1 MSPVEGSKPDE
12 NLVTSFVAMAGGLE
26 ERLASDQSGSETN
39 TVRTTS
45 RQVTNTSTTT
55 SSAGPEGNTTTV
67 RATVERTPINE
78 FSDLARILSN
88 AFPMEFPFGVD
99 REDLGSSSSILKRV
113 LKRLTR
119 VYDGRVAHNYVLL
132 MYLANV
138 QYRHASLASTTA
150 RVDADS
156 AGEVVDIVN
165 HPDWKARA
173 EAVAKN
179 PTGPEA
185 QALVKQIAPLVKL
198 AGKKVPWSPLE
209 RLSASYHIY
218 AMYHVFGAPAF
229 FVTFSPKILTNQLML
244 RFGEMQRSEDDTIDL
259 DLPEHLQHRVKLLT
273 SNTIAQARAYELMLD
288 AVLSV
293 LFGIQ
298 PESRSHKTHMPKPGL
313 FGTPTAYYGVTEC
326 QARNALHAHFVVW
339 VRTMHPEMIQRIAHD
354 EDLRQVL
361 INAIDSVVTAST
373 ENFEKCVSE
382 SKVVCKFD
390 SKPYG
395 IRYGPT
401 DTCKSVKLHS
411 VVWGSRASKF
421 DLSPG
426 MTISTFDGKNVTDMR
441 SESVRDMIK
450 KHTGPVT
457 IVFHRTT
464 IFDPAT
470 GRVKKPSEPQPETTP
485 FPNVDRKLSV
495 KFSAELNRYVSEGS
509 IAKTFVPPW
518 KMDDTPPKP
527 SDGGGDV
534 TGTSPVDK
542 DDHDSTDDSNLH
554 ITGASL
560 VDDDGGR
567 ESTVELNVN
576 GGGEKNE
583 ADPTDYHMSL
593 PLRDNILDQDF
604 DVTRL
609 SEGDVFFDGNNGDAC
624 NVDDY
629 TLGWVEVVA
638 VHGRSV
644 FLSPIYSPER
654 PFVPKGVHDIPNG
667 SREDMIDDQYVDT
680 KLRPRRLPDS
690 VIEVIRERNCWEW
703 DASLA
708 NKAAAL
714 HRLKVRGQIVM
725 SAYNVHGF
733 PNGETQRKH
742 SHRCHKYKG
751 AYKAKWCTLGF
762 GRTVFDTTDLRQV
775 VSEES
780 TGSKVTSDRDPVVKQ
795 TSDMEKF
802 HPTFEDTVG
811 SRDPVVEVDHIDE
824 DDSISGSSGDDD
836 TVEDDSIS
844 GSSWDDDTKD
854 DVTVVKDCLDKRDS
868 PAEHT
873 TGVETTDPVVDRLGE
888 HDSSCCSDDDTVVNS
903 GSSKQSAFDKLKV
916 RHLKGP
922 DPPPKNGVRD
932 DRVLYLD
939 LKRKCGMQPTSMRKD
954 VENSVQDTLS
964 DRLCSQVVLLT
975 RVHHRVMSF
984 LCHPEDDHHTYSDQ
998 YMCETA
1004 PVLAALLGCNTNV
1017 SPLGGNVQAINALFY
1032 LTGYLSKN
1040 PVKPTSWIT
1049 CIIAALKS
1057 SFRWE
1062 SVAED
1067 VGTPSRNAKF
1077 FLQKVL
1083 NRLNALAEIT
1093 DTQAA
1098 MLLLGFKSFQCSH
1111 RFGFCF
1117 HRQALEA
1124 QVQLYNVNK
1133 RTGKK
1138 SRVCISHDTSDDHSE
1153 PDEDDTS
1160 SSDDDSESEVTSLS
1174 GTSDSDHPDSEST
1187 SSDDDTEPDGNKN
1200 TCLPHRGNIIYR
1212 NKDNVAF
1219 ALSQH
1224 HHYLHRVH
1232 RWKSTLPKCDRG
1244 SHTNDL
1250 AWWYYHARDSNS
1262 PVWRRYQREK
1272 GLHDFTLTEYVR
1284 HIEVVEMPEKLPTI
1298 GPVMYYL
1305 FSRDYPICDSHV
1317 QKLRSKHL
1325 VTVLSGRPPRHP
1337 GLAPRSRTR
1346 KSGTSGNKRLLSWQL
1361 KADLY
1366 GRTMGSIFSP
1376 WDERGDCG
1384 VHSYEDFQGM
1394 QQDWEDDQKTLQNDL
1409 SWRRF
1414 ITRDRTLD
1422 SGDDRTYPDPD
1433 LFPDPR
1439 TVARRQHSH
1448 NLGVNLRV
1456 PKIMKLI
1463 ANKWRYQNC
1472 DRFDNP
1478 REYDF
1483 MNNEEV
1489 EMSDQDKENALAIAS
1504 LLETFSDKKRGG
1516 DVTGIGADTA
1526 HHLNRMGKQVER
1538 LYGHDTRVRG
1548 NIGKKTCQ
1556 VRGLDPHW
1564 YRKPLAR
1571 NTTWAKKT
1579 FKKLM
1584 SCKPDTTPVTKDS
1597 LITTGIGV
1605 GGVTDDSLREGMSID
1620 KIKAFDRAISCF
1632 DSNKCL
1638 RIFVHGGPGTG
1649 KTFLA
1654 ERIMKAASL
1663 RGMTSRF
1670 TALSGAAATINGGTT
1685 LHYSVGMTRHT
1696 KWGSDPTANQIKQ
1709 IRERNGK
1716 MRLLIVDEISMTH
1729 AQMWNQVQ
1737 RHLQHSKLWDT
1748 LHIVAMGDFCQLPP
1762 PSQFEKA
1769 LYEDFVLAARKPTA
1783 YSSKPLVLAG
1793 INSFQTLTKIEL
1805 TIQNRAKGDPGHMR
1819 TIRQLREDVI
1829 NDEFIN
1835 NLRPLTAKDVS
1846 RDWQFVPMLVTS
1858 NAEAILLNKRQIV
1871 AFAKVNN
1878 QFILKWTNPIKNCD
1892 EAQAYDINVVE
1903 GIIPEAVQY
1912 FCMGA
1917 PVLVNANKNPVGTG
1931 IVNGYR
1937 ALLHS
1942 LIWNGDPW
1950 RPPHKGWEP
1959 GQVFEV
1965 PRPAYMVVIKDPDTK
1980 KNTQKRT
1987 NKNGDGSKE
1996 VVVDGDSDSDDGSDI
2011 GHDGLIPL
2019 KTDYHKTW
2027 TQGVQINYNAFP
2039 LDLRFAIT
2047 YHKVQG
2053 QTMDKVILF
2062 LHERKTKQ
2070 LAPLQWESLYVAYT
2084 RVTCGDDIRVCY
2096 FGSDNSTDRSGLK
2109 HLRKLKRP
2117 TLYDV
2122 WQQSYDENGRWNDQE
2137 LRKQA
2142 KREQDKLRHKLRHVT
2157 SITQVSLKKLKLWAN
2172 ILDVNVP
2179 YKPGTKRKNKPQYV
2193 EAITPIWAGIN
2204 GGVLS
2209 SVSDKTQSQHVRQKK
2224 SKSIAAPPKVN
2235 SKKGSGYKNSHKGGL
2250 AAEPHDESYPHEQ
2263 RVPAITP
2270 VLTRR
2275 QKLKGDR
2282 LVRELKGFRNQF
2294 RGRSRAKANMREVV
2308 YCDNLEYVD
2317 QISQWSAFAL
2327 ATPGEFICDT
2337 IIYYCGSHFCK
2348 GDATSKAFVVDP
2360 VIPLGTRQCLTLGI
2374 RHKFLERLHDKGQT
2388 LVFPIN
2394 MPQNVHWMV
2403 VLVWLNTSG
2412 NVVIQCRNSMRSY
2425 SDHEK
2430 YCCRLVRTY
2439 MTRLYKNKENVT
2451 YECPVFTDSTPVK
2464 WTQQTPNVFAC
2475 GLHVLSHTYL
2485 VSKGLE
2491 HTHKFDNEFVEKI
2504 RMYCLQLLYDHRTG
2518 RQTTYMR
2525 PIDLTSDGLR
2535 FHFL

>member
-26 ERLASDQSGSETN
+26 ARSTSDQSGSETN
-39 TVRTTS
+39 AVETTS
-45 RQVTNTSTTT
+45 SRVTNTPTT
-55 SSAGPEGNTTTV
+55 STAGPEGNTTTV
-67 RATVERTPINE
+67 RSTVESTPVNE
-78 FSDLARILSN
+78 FSDLARILSC
-88 AFPMEFPFGVD
+88 AFPTEFPFGVD
-99 REDLGSSSSILKRV
+99 CEDLGSTGSILKRV

-132 MYLANV
+132 MYVANI
-138 QYRHASLASTTA
+138 QYRHESLASTNA
-150 RVDADS
+150 RVDTES
-156 AGEVVDIVN
+156 AAEVVDIVN
-165 HPDWKARA
+165 HPGWKARA
-173 EAVAKN
+173 EIVANN

-244 RFGEMQRSEDDTIDL
+244 RFGEMQSPEGGTIDL
-259 DLPEHLQHRVKLLT
+259 TLPKHLQHRVKLLT
-273 SNTIAQARAYELMLD
+273 SNTIAQARAYELMLN

-298 PESRSHKTHMPKPGL
+298 PESRSHKTHMPKAGL
-313 FGTPTAYYGVTEC
+313 FGTPTSYYGVTEC
-326 QARNALHAHFVVW
+326 QARNALHAHFVIW
-339 VRTMHPEMIQRIAHD
+339 VRTMHPEMLQRIAHD

-361 INAIDSVVTAST
+361 IKAIDSVVTAST
-373 ENFEKCVSE
+373 EHFENCVSE
-382 SKVVCKFD
+382 SKVICKFN

-401 DTCKSVKLHS
+401 DTGKSVKLNS

-421 DLSPG
+421 SLSPG
-426 MTISTFDGKNVTDMR
+426 MTISSFDGKNVTEMR

-450 KHTGPVT
+450 THTGPVT
-457 IVFHRTT
+457 IVFDRNT

-470 GRVKKPSEPQPETTP
+470 GRVKKPLEPQPETTDVGYKP
-485 FPNVDRKLSV
+485 SV
-495 KFSAELNRYVSEGS
+495 KFSAEVNRCVSEGS
-509 IAKTFVPPW
+509 IVKTFVPPW
-518 KMDDTPPKP
+518 AMNDTPAKP
-527 SDGGGDV
+527 SDGDV
-534 TGTSPVDK
+534 TDSSPPVDK
-542 DDHDSTDDSNLH
+542 DDQDSTVDSNLH
-554 ITGASL
+554 VTGSSP
-560 VDDDGGR
+560 VDD
-567 ESTVELNVN
+567 ESTVDSNFN
-576 GGGEKNE
+576 GGTEKNE
-583 ADPTDYHMSL
+583 TNRADNHNMSL
-593 PLRDNILDQDF
+593 PVRDNILDQDF
-604 DVTRL
+604 DATPL
-609 SEGDVFFDGNNGDAC
+609 SVGDVFFDGNNGDAC
-624 NVDDY
+624 DVDDY

-654 PFVPKGVHDIPNG
+654 PFVPKGVHDIPTG
-667 SREDMIDDQYVDT
+667 SRPDMIDDHYIDT
-680 KLRPRRLPDS
+680 KLRTRRLPDPI
-690 VIEVIRERNCWEW
+690 IEVIRERNCWEW

-733 PNGETQRKH
+733 ANGETQRRH

-751 AYKAKWCTLGF
+751 TYKAKWCTLGF
-762 GRTVFDTTDLRQV
+762 GRTVFNTTDLRQV
-775 VSEES
+775 VSEGY
-780 TGSKVTSDRDPVVKQ
+780 TGSKTTSHRDPVVKQ
-795 TSDMEKF
+795 TSDTSVDHCLDKCD
-802 HPTFEDTVG
+802 PTPEDTVG
-811 SRDPVVEVDHIDE
+811 SKTRDPVVEDKMDDYDSSSGGSICDDDTTVSDHCSDKCDSPAEGTTGTKTKDPVRDE
-824 DDSISGSSGDDD
+824 MDEHDSTGCGDDD
-836 TVEDDSIS
+836 TV
-844 GSSWDDDTKD
+844 G
-854 DVTVVKDCLDKRDS
+854 
-868 PAEHT
+868 
-873 TGVETTDPVVDRLGE
+873 
-888 HDSSCCSDDDTVVNS
+888 NS
-903 GSSKQSAFDKLKV
+903 GSSKQSEFDKLRV
-916 RHLKGP
+916 RQLNEP

-939 LKRKCGMQPTSMRKD
+939 LKRKCGMQPTDLRKD
-954 VENSVQDTLS
+954 VENAVQDTLN

-1124 QVQLYNVNK
+1124 QVQLYNAK
-1133 RTGKK
+1133 RTSK
-1138 SRVCISHDTSDDHSE
+1138 SSHDVCSSSDDTGDDHSE
-1153 PDEDDTS
+1153 SDGDDTTS
-1160 SSDDDSESEVTSLS
+1160 SNDDDSESDGTSLSGTSHSDHSDSQSDGTDTSRSDDDSESDEND
-1174 GTSDSDHPDSEST
+1174 DSDKFP
-1187 SSDDDTEPDGNKN
+1187 
-1200 TCLPHRGNIIYR
+1200 LRGGSMIYR
-1212 NKDNVAF
+1212 NKDDVAF

-1232 RWKSTLPKCDRG
+1232 KWKSTLPKCDRG

-1250 AWWYYHARDSNS
+1250 AWWYYHARDSNN

-1284 HIEVVEMPEKLPTI
+1284 HIQVVEMPEKLPTV
-1298 GPVMYYL
+1298 GPVIYYL
-1305 FSRDYPICDSHV
+1305 FSRDYPICDSHI
-1317 QKLRSKHL
+1317 QKLQSKHL

-1337 GLAPRSRTR
+1337 GPPPRSRGG
-1346 KSGTSGNKRLLSWQL
+1346 KSGTAGNKRLLSWRL

-1384 VHSYEDFQGM
+1384 VHSYEDFQSL
-1394 QQDWEDDQKTLQNDL
+1394 QKEWEDDQKTLQKDL
-1409 SWRRF
+1409 SWRRY

-1422 SGDDRTYPDPD
+1422 SGDDTTYPNPD

-1439 TVARRQHSH
+1439 TVARRQHAH

-1456 PKIMKLI
+1456 PKLMKLI

-1489 EMSDQDKENALAIAS
+1489 DMSDQDKENALAIAS
-1504 LLETFSDKKRGG
+1504 LLETFSEKRRS

-1526 HHLNRMGKQVER
+1526 HHLNRMSKQVER
-1538 LYGHDTRVRG
+1538 LYGCDTRVRR
-1548 NIGKKTCQ
+1548 NMSKACK
-1556 VRGLDPHW
+1556 VRGLDPDW
-1564 YRKPLAR
+1564 YRKPLTS
-1571 NTTWAKKT
+1571 NTTWANET

-1584 SCKPDTTPVTKDS
+1584 SCTPDTTSVVKDG
-1597 LITTGIGV
+1597 LTTGNTT

-1685 LHYSVGMTRHT
+1685 LHYAVGMTRHT

-1805 TIQNRAKGDPGHMR
+1805 TIQNRAKGDPDHIR
-1819 TIRQLREDVI
+1819 TIRQLREDAI

-1835 NLRPLTAKDVS
+1835 HLRPLTAKDTS
-1846 RDWQFVPMLVTS
+1846 RDWKFVPMLVTS

-1871 AFAKVNN
+1871 AFAKTNN
-1878 QFILKWTNPIKNCD
+1878 QFILKWRNPIKNCD
-1892 EAQAYDINVVE
+1892 DAQEYDINVVE

-1942 LIWNGDPW
+1942 LIWKGDPW

-1965 PRPAYMVVIKDPDTK
+1965 PRPSYMVVIQDPDTNK
-1980 KNTQKRT
+1980 TKQT
-1987 NKNGDGSKE
+1987 NKNTDGSKE
-1996 VVVDGDSDSDDGSDI
+1996 DTPGDSDSDDDL
-2011 GHDGLIPL
+2011 DTTQENLIPL

-2027 TQGVQINYNAFP
+2027 TQGVQINYHAFP

-2084 RVTCGDDIRVCY
+2084 RVKCGDNIRVCY
-2096 FGSDNSTDRSGLK
+2096 FGSDNSSDRSGLK

-2122 WQQSYDENGRWNDQE
+2122 WQQSYDENGRWNDHE

-2157 SITQVSLKKLKLWAN
+2157 SITQVSLKKLKSWAN

-2209 SVSDKTQSQHVRQKK
+2209 SVSDKTQSQHAGQKK
-2224 SKSIAAPPKVN
+2224 SKAIAAPPKVN
-2235 SKKGSGYKNSHKGGL
+2235 SKKISDCSSSKKGSGCKSSHKTGS
-2250 AAEPHDESYPHEQ
+2250 AAEPHDESYSHEQ
-2263 RVPAITP
+2263 RVPAIAP

-2282 LVRELKGFRNQF
+2282 VVRELTGVRNQF
-2294 RGRSRAKANMREVV
+2294 RGRSRAKENMREVV
-2308 YCDNLEYVD
+2308 YCDNLDYVD

-2327 ATPGEFICDT
+2327 ATPGEFICDS

-2348 GDATSKAFVVDP
+2348 RDDTSSKAFVVDP
-2360 VIPLGTRQCLTLGI
+2360 VIPLGTGQCLTMGI
-2374 RHKFLERLHDKGQT
+2374 RHKFLERIHDKGQT

-2394 MPQNVHWMV
+2394 MPQNVHWMA
-2403 VLVWLNTSG
+2403 VLVWLNISG

-2425 SDHEK
+2425 SNHEK

-2451 YECPVFTDSTPVK
+2451 YECPGFTASTPVK

-2475 GLHVLSHTYL
+2475 GLHVLSHIYL
-2485 VSKGLE
+2485 TSKGLE
-2491 HTHKFDNEFVEKI
+2491 HTHKFDNEFVKKI
-2504 RMYCLQLLYDHRTG
+2504 RIYCLQLLYDHRTG